1 DVMDDRVGRGVQ
13 HRLADR
19 ARVEQVERD
28 RFCAERAHKLPACRR
43 DVRTDN
49 LMTGIDQLWNETAAE
64 GAARTCD
71 EDSHLVLLSSGWAC
85 SSALARPREETL
97 SLPSCPGSL

>member
-1 DVMDDRVGRGVQ
+1 MDDRLGPGVQ

-28 RFCAERAHKLPACRR
+28 RFCAERANKLRACRR
-43 DVRTDN
+43 HMRTDH
-49 LMTGIDQLWNETAAE
+49 LMTGIDELWNEAAAE

-71 EDSHLVLLSSGWAC
+71 EDSHLVLLSSGWTC
-85 SSALARPREETL
+85 SSGPAWPGQVTL
-97 SLPSCPGSL
+97 SPPSGPRGL